1 MPTLISLQ
9 EVIVPADDIELLT
22 WVLVSVI
29 RVMTIVIRVLLVP
42 LPSSPLM
49 EQFTRGYVV
58 EQEGIRRDIQLLSG
72 DIMGVLRQLLM
83 VLMLI
88 P

>member
-1 MPTLISLQ
+1 M
-9 EVIVPADDIELLT
+9 DDMELLT
-22 WVLVSVI
+22 RVLVSVI
-29 RVMTIVIRVLLVP
+29 RVMSIIIWVLLVP

-49 EQFTRGYVV
+49 EQFTRGCVV

-72 DIMGVLRQLLM
+72 DIMSVLRQSLM